1 MNYNARS
8 TPMSYGRDE
17 PRRPGYQ
24 PTRHLGQPAPA
35 EPPRPKPNGW
45 YADPR
50 RARQEEPPAGEQW
63 RYDRQYDQQHG
74 QQYDPRY
81 DQRRQDDWQQGG
93 DWQPPGGPPA
103 GRGAAAPPPKRRKR
117 RFGRVLLIVVLALL
131 LLFGSVWLYLE
142 LNLNRVQALTDYPNR
157 PAAAAGTNWLI
168 VGSDSRAGLSAEDQ
182 ERLATGDAAGQ
193 RTDTMMLLH
202 IPDNDTKPT
211 LVSLLRDSQV
221 DIPGKGKNKLNAAY
235 AFGGPKL
242 LAQTVEL
249 NSGLR
254 LDHYVEIGF
263 GGFADMVDA
272 VGGVQ
277 MCLPQPMKDPK
288 AGIDLPAGCQELNG
302 QQALGYVRTRATPRA
317 DYDRVIH
324 QREFI
329 GALTDKI
336 TSAGTLLNPFK
347 FVPLIADAPDAF
359 TVDEGD
365 HLHNL
370 PSLAFA
376 IAGAGD
382 GSTVTTTVPTGRPV
396 GTALPWD
403 KTKATKLFEA
413 LRTDRPVPD
422 DVLVDAASVAGR

>member
-1 MNYNARS
+1 MTYNAPRS
-8 TPMSYGRDE
+8 TPMSYGHDA

-24 PTRHLGQPAPA
+24 PTRHMDMPAPGQQ
-35 EPPRPKPNGW
+35 RPKPKGW

-50 RARQEEPPAGEQW
+50 RP
-63 RYDRQYDQQHG
+63 QQDG
-74 QQYDPRY
+74 WQ
-81 DQRRQDDWQQGG
+81 DQRQGEWQQQPGDWQQ
-93 DWQPPGGPPA
+93 PPG
-103 GRGAAAPPPKRRKR
+103 APPRGQGARPLPKRRKR
-117 RFGRVLLIVVLALL
+117 RFGRVLLIIVLAILL
-131 LLFGSVWLYLE
+131 LIGAVWLFLE
-142 LNLNRVQALTDYPNR
+142 LNLNRVQALSDYPGR

-168 VGSDSRAGLSAEDQ
+168 VGSDSRAGLTAEDQ

-211 LVSLLRDSQV
+211 LVSLLRDSYV

-242 LAQTVEL
+242 LAQTVEM
-249 NSGLR
+249 NTGLR
-254 LDHYVEIGF
+254 LDHYAEIGF

-272 VGGVQ
+272 VGGVD
-277 MCLPQPMKDPK
+277 MCLKEPIKDPK
-288 AGIDLPAGCQELNG
+288 AGIDLPAGCQELDG
-302 QQALGYVRTRATPRA
+302 GQALGYVRTRATPRA
-317 DYDRVIH
+317 DLDRVIH

-329 GALTDKI
+329 GALTDKA

-347 FVPLIADAPDAF
+347 LIPLIANAPGAF

-382 GSTVTTTVPTGRPV
+382 GSTVATSVPMDFKRGV
-396 GTALPWD
+396 GSSIPWD
-403 KTKATKLFEA
+403 KTKAPKLWEA
-413 LRTDRPVPD
+413 LKTDQPVPAD
-422 DVLVDAASVAGR
+422 ALVDVPK